1 MKRPARQRRIGGD
14 GAPDVG
20 QRHDDGVEHRVRG
33 VDAGNRAVRELGR
46 RDLAVGD
53 QIAQRNRVEPA
64 QIGGGHGRSLR
75 D

>member
-1 MKRPARQRRIGGD
+1 MKRPAGQRRIGGD

-20 QRHDDGVEHRVRG
+20 QRHDDGVEHRIRG
-33 VDAGNRAVRELGR
+33 VDAGNRALRELGR

-53 QIAQRNRVEPA
+53 QIAQRNRVEPP
-64 QIGGGHGRSLR
+64 QIVGGHRSSLR